1 MKNLGTYDS
10 FIFDEHIIISLDE
23 KWIEVFGELPKFD
36 VKIDKKGK
44 LHRISTKSISYT
56 ESIQ

>member
-1 MKNLGTYDS
+1 MKNLGTYEP
-10 FIFDEHIIISLDE
+10 FLFEEHILISLDK
-23 KWIEVFGELPKFD
+23 KWIEVFGELPKFE

-44 LHRISTKSISYT
+44 LCITSTKSIPYT